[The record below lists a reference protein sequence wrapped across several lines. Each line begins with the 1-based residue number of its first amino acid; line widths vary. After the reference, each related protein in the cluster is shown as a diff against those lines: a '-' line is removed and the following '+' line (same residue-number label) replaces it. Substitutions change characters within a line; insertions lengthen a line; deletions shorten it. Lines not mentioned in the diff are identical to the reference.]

1 MKAGDVGA
9 DIERGL
15 WFTEFSPAGCV
26 EADIFSG
33 FKDRFLVFRGFLLG
47 DRERV

>member
-15 WFTEFSPAGCV
+15 WFTEFSPTACV
-26 EADIFSG
+26 EADMFSG
-33 FKDRFLVFRGFLLG
+33 FKDRFLAFRGFLLG

>member
-15 WFTEFSPAGCV
+15 WFTECSPTACV
-26 EADIFSG
+26 EADMFSG

-47 DRERV
+47 ERERV